1 MAVVVVCPECGAT
14 TTPDPDVLK
23 GATVACPRCGKQVPV
38 PETKSTG
45 PPPLPPKPAAAA
57 ATAIAAM
64 AGPPP
69 VPPPLPAPAAGGE
82 FEVLDDAEP
91 GDDRRDR
98 DEDDELDEQGRPAV
112 GRRSRYE
119 DEDEDDDRPRSRRD
133 RDDDDEDDLRSR
145 RREREEDEE
154 DEDRPR
160 SRYRDEDVDDEHDHP
175 RSRSRDDVDDEEENR
190 PRRRDR
196 DEDDEEDK
204 DDRRPAAR
212 DRDEEDAE
220 DDEDD
225 RRPRSRGRDEEDD
238 EDEAPRRRR
247 DDEDDED
254 DEPRSAARPD
264 EDEVDDAPRGRR
276 YADDEEDD
284 YDDRPGKPKSRMGL
298 LVLALFGLL
307 LVGAGGAAGVWYFM
321 FREPATTTTVASTN
335 PPPGNPD
342 AGNPD
347 QGNPVVPK
355 GKGIEG
361 KGPPFKG
368 PIGPGGAW
376 KHPPRDIPL
385 QPVRFSGDRKAVTL
399 PGTVTDVCTG
409 GDGRYLFLHCPDDRK
424 LLVFDVQAAEVV
436 KDFPTGG
443 KDARFAAGATKL
455 LLFDGVVRTLQRID
469 LVTLE
474 KDKEEPLSIPGNI
487 RDISLG
493 SGSRGP
499 ALMLTDAPGPWPVQF
514 LDLDTLAPADVGW
527 TAPPP
532 ADLPRELRF
541 RASAVGNRWI
551 GLPDGKDAKGAVVVS
566 REGKALS
573 VTSIAKD
580 KALGFAALSHDG
592 NTVYS
597 RFGVFPLR
605 AGPPANP
612 PVDQDSYSIRSD
624 TGRFDVQVRPS
635 TAPDAVQVTLGRLA
649 KGSPPKSIDGVP
661 QPFKS
666 NEPGQPDQLVHYVP
680 DAHALVVI
688 QPALKKATT
697 VKLDPFLPNMNL
709 VGTTSTPPDRFTP
722 GKPFEYPLRVL
733 TNASAVTFAVG
744 GPTGVQVSPN
754 GVVRWAVPPDEAR
767 DQVSLLITVMG
778 DGARGTQTIKLYNT
792 AALAPKPTDPKKGPD
807 PKKEPPKSP
816 ESKGP
821 IYAVGVKL
829 AQPSAETVPIPPA
842 EIASPHVEVPLPGQ
856 ARDVCVG
863 GGGRYLIFHVPTA
876 RKLFVFDTSTLK
888 IVGHVSL
895 STDDLLFAAGMD
907 KLVVV
912 YPSDKTIVR
921 YSLSPRPAKDSAPK
935 AEGTPLKTEADDS
948 LETLQRPIFAVMGSA
963 TAGPLILGGVP
974 GQNNASKMALT
985 FLDVESFKEV
995 KIDKAE
1001 GDFQVT
1007 TATAAQLRA
1016 SADGK
1021 TLGLW
1026 RTQLVP
1032 SGVQIV
1038 RLEGN
1043 TIKGSYRNDS
1053 AGEVTPGPDGQK
1065 VYTEQGA
1072 YDLDAKSEGQRMLMV
1087 PAVRGAGFVTLSGPA
1102 NGKRSVAVI
1111 GSATDKPLASFD
1123 NVPGFDGTYDPFER
1137 NNPNLALDQRLFW
1150 VPDAG
1155 VLIVVPPAA
1164 DRVHVYRVAK

>member
-1 MAVVVVCPECGAT
+1 
-14 TTPDPDVLK
+14 
-23 GATVACPRCGKQVPV
+23 V
-38 PETKSTG
+38 PEQKSAG

-57 ATAIAAM
+57 ATAAAP
-64 AGPPP
+64 AGPSG
-69 VPPPLPAPAAGGE
+69 PPPLPAPAAGGE
-82 FEVLDDAEP
+82 FEVIDEEPDDDQRA
-91 GDDRRDR
+91 R
-98 DEDDELDEQGRPAV
+98 DEDDELDDQGRPAV
-112 GRRSRYE
+112 GRRSRY
-119 DEDEDDDRPRSRRD
+119 DEDDDDEDDRPRSRRD
-133 RDDDDEDDLRSR
+133 
-145 RREREEDEE
+145 
-154 DEDRPR
+154 
-160 SRYRDEDVDDEHDHP
+160 
-175 RSRSRDDVDDEEENR
+175 DEEEDDDR

-196 DEDDEEDK
+196 DEDDDEDDGRPRSRYRDEDGDDEDERPRSRSRDDEDEEGDDRPRRRDRDEDDKEEK
-204 DDRRPAAR
+204 DDRRRPAAR
-212 DRDEEDAE
+212 DRDDQDEED
-220 DDEDD
+220 DD
-225 RRPRSRGRDEEDD
+225 RRPRSRDRDDEDD
-238 EDEAPRRRR
+238 EDEPPRRRR
-247 DDEDDED
+247 DAEDDED

-264 EDEVDDAPRGRR
+264 EDDDDAPRRRR
-276 YADDEEDD
+276 YADDD

-298 LVLALFGLL
+298 LLVALFGLL
-307 LVGAGGAAGVWYFM
+307 LVGAGGAAGVWYFL
-321 FREPATTTTVASTN
+321 FREPATTTTVAANN

-342 AGNPD
+342 GGPPHPGNP
-347 QGNPVVPK
+347 NIPK
-355 GKGIEG
+355 GKGIDG

-368 PIGPGGAW
+368 PIGPAGAW
-376 KHPPRDIPL
+376 KHPPRDIPI
-385 QPVRFSGDRKAVTL
+385 QPVRFSGDRKAVNL
-399 PGTVTDVCTG
+399 PGNVTDVCAG
-409 GDGRYLFLHCPDDRK
+409 GDGRYLFLHCPDERK
-424 LLVFDVQAAEVV
+424 LLVFDVSAAEVI

-469 LVTLE
+469 LVKLE
-474 KDKEEPLSIPGNI
+474 MDKEEPLSIQGNI

-499 ALMLTDAPGPWPVQF
+499 ALVLTDAPGPWPVQF
-514 LDLDTLAPADVGW
+514 LDLDTLAPADFGW

-532 ADLPRELRF
+532 ADLPRDLRF

-551 GLPDGKDAKGAVVVS
+551 GLPDGKDAKGAVVVT
-566 REGKALS
+566 RAGKALS

-592 NTVYS
+592 LAVYS
-597 RFGVFPLR
+597 RYGVFTLR

-612 PVDQDSYSIRSD
+612 PVDQDSYIIPSD
-624 TGRFDVQVRPS
+624 TARFDVQVRPS
-635 TAPDAVQVTLGRLA
+635 TAPDAVQVTLGGLA
-649 KGSPPKSIDGVP
+649 KGSMPKSIDGVP

-688 QPALKKATT
+688 QPAIKKATT
-697 VKLDPFLPNMNL
+697 VKLDPFAPNTKL

-722 GKPFEYPLRVL
+722 GQPFAYPVRIL
-733 TNASAVTFAVG
+733 TNANSVSFAVS
-744 GPTGVQVSPN
+744 GPAGVQMSPD

-792 AALAPKPTDPKKGPD
+792 AAPAPKPTDPKKGPD

-829 AQPSAETVPIPPA
+829 AQPAAEKVPIPPA
-842 EIASPHVEVPLPGQ
+842 EIASPHVEVPLLGQ

-876 RKLFVFDTSTLK
+876 RKLIVFDTSTLK
-888 IVGHVSL
+888 VVGHVSL

-921 YSLSPRPAKDSAPK
+921 YSLTPRPAKVSAPK
-935 AEGTPLKTEADDS
+935 AEGIPLKTEADDS
-948 LETLQRPIFAVMGSA
+948 LETLQRPIFAVMGSG

-1032 SGVQIV
+1032 SGVQIA

-1043 TIKGSYRNDS
+1043 TIKGAYRNDS
-1053 AGEVTPGPDGQK
+1053 AGEVTPTPDRQW

-1072 YDLDAKSEGQRMLMV
+1072 YDLDAKPEGRRIPMI
-1087 PAVRGAGFVTLSGPA
+1087 PAVRGAGFVTLSGPST
-1102 NGKRSVAVI
+1102 GKRSVLVF
-1111 GSATDKPLASFD
+1111 GPTPDKPLATFD
-1123 NVPGFDGTYDPFER
+1123 GNLPGFDGTYDPFER
-1137 NNPNLALDQRLFW
+1137 NNPNLSLDQRLFW

-1155 VLIVVPPAA
+1155 VLIVIPPAA
-1164 DRVHVYRVAK
+1164 DRVHVYQVKK